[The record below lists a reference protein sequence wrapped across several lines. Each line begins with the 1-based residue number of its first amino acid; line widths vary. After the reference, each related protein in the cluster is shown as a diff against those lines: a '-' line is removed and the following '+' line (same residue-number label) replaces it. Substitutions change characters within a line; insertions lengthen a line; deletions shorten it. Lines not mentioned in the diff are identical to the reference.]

1 MSEFFDLSVASFVL
15 TVIRAA
21 TALGLLWLLLRV
33 ADRVVGF
40 SFRDWMTRVSGQG
53 EDARARGDGDENPMA
68 VAVYLG
74 ARFVGACLL
83 FGLLFS

>member
-15 TVIRAA
+15 TVLRAA
-21 TALGLLWLLLRV
+21 VALGLLWLLLRV

-40 SFRDWMTRVSGQG
+40 SFRDWLMAASGQG
-53 EDARARGDGDENPMA
+53 EGSRGESDEKPMA